1 MTIRKYKRKKMTSA
15 KKPGTQ
21 LISMAG
27 FKHYEMNKI
36 STRLKTLGHAEKFFQ
51 RKISYSIKEMTIV
64 QNSRFIVLMHAAV
77 YSKSGNDAS
86 YFSELKMVLA
96 FCNRPCGMT
105 FFISY
110 KSNFKWFF
118 KI

>member
-1 MTIRKYKRKKMTSA
+1 MTSA

-51 RKISYSIKEMTIV
+51 SKNKLFYQRND
-64 QNSRFIVLMHAAV
+64 NSAIF
-77 YSKSGNDAS
+77 
-86 YFSELKMVLA
+86 
-96 FCNRPCGMT
+96 
-105 FFISY
+105 
-110 KSNFKWFF
+110 
-118 KI
+118 